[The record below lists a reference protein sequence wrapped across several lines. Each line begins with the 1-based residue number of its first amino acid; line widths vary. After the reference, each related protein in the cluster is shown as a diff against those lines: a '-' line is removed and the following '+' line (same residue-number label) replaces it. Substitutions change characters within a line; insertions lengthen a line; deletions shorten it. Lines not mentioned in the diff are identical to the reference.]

1 MTLTL
6 TNPGTFTLGCNYW
19 ASHAGT
25 RMWTDWRAD
34 VVEKDLAA
42 LAAAGLTTLR
52 VFPLWSDFQPVIG
65 LQGGGNR
72 LKELAL
78 KPVGGYEQPLPDTPA
93 GQAGVDAVMLE
104 RFVEF
109 CTIAERHGFG
119 LVVGL
124 ITGWMS
130 GRMFCPPVLEGRA
143 LHTDPLALQLQGRF
157 IRVFVERFK
166 HSAAVVAWDLGNE
179 CNCFGQVPS
188 REAA

>member
-6 TNPGTFTLGCNYW
+6 MQAGTFTLGCNYW

-34 VVEKDLAA
+34 VVERDLAA

-65 LQGGGNR
+65 LRGGGNM

-78 KPVGGYEQPLPDTPA
+78 KPVHGDEQPLPDTVA
-93 GQAGVDAVMLE
+93 GQAGVDEVMLG
-104 RFVEF
+104 RFAEF
-109 CTIAERHGFG
+109 CAIAERHGLG

-130 GRMFCPPVLEGRA
+130 GRTYCCL
-143 LHTDPLALQLQGRF
+143 LYT
-157 IRVFVERFK
+157 
-166 HSAAVVAWDLGNE
+166 S
-179 CNCFGQVPS
+179 PS
-188 REAA
+188 PRDH